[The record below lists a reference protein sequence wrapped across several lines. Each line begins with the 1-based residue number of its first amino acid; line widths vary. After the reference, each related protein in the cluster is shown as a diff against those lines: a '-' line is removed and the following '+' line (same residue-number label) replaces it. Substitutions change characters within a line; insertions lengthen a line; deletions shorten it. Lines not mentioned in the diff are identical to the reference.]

1 MWGDRPDKTQPSCIS
16 TATKICVSLVA
27 LSHCK
32 RFTKV
37 CIKGHRFSKSTYLT
51 YTCNLIAP
59 SPSSL
64 RHLLRFAGVG
74 GQGEPNRG
82 TAPGSREPSQ
92 GGRSWGWK
100 AKYRY
105 ATGIRHSY
113 IHSIPEAQKSAVQP
127 SCRRKASSGLW
138 SNAPYR
144 PTWFSVFRLDIN
156 MSRHINPSPST
167 SVVVGILCL
176 DRFALRAVD
185 RCLGMGDMITELFP
199 LTANTTSPFTFAVPK
214 QQHPP
219 HS

>member
-1 MWGDRPDKTQPSCIS
+1 
-16 TATKICVSLVA
+16 
-27 LSHCK
+27 
-32 RFTKV
+32 
-37 CIKGHRFSKSTYLT
+37 
-51 YTCNLIAP
+51 NLIAP

-82 TAPGSREPSQ
+82 TAPGR
-92 GGRSWGWK
+92 
-100 AKYRY
+100 
-105 ATGIRHSY
+105 IRHSY